1 MRVFINPGH
10 APNGNPDPGAIN
22 KNNGAQEWEIAKD
35 VANLLRDEL
44 EWRGYNVELLQSD
57 DLQEIC
63 DEANWS
69 DADIFV
75 SIHCNAF
82 PAEAAHGTETWYYA
96 SSAKSM
102 KLATAVQANIIKD
115 LNTVDRG
122 IKATYGL
129 YVLKHTVMPA
139 VLVELAFI
147 TNNNDCELLL
157 SRQAKFANAIA
168 NGIADYVS
176 IK

>member
-10 APNGNPDPGAIN
+10 APCGIPDPGAVN
-22 KNNGAQEWEIAKD
+22 KKNGARECDIAKNVGVVLASILKD
-35 VANLLRDEL
+35 I
-44 EWRGYNVELLQSD
+44 GYNVKLLQSD

-102 KLATAVQANIIKD
+102 KLAAAVQANIIKD